1 MEFHK
6 KLYELR
12 KKSGIS
18 QEELADKL
26 NVSRQ
31 TVSKWEMGDSTPDM
45 EKLRGLS
52 DYFQVSLDELVMG
65 KEPVDVKPEVK
76 QSFLRD
82 VQEKLWTDAN
92 KRKLGRGFKVAAILL
107 GILLTI
113 DIVSM
118 IIYFVMYGV
127 PA

>member
-12 KKSGIS
+12 KKHGIS

-31 TVSKWEMGDSTPDM
+31 TISKWELGESTPDM

-52 DYFQVSLDELVMG
+52 DYFDVSLDELVMG
-65 KEPVDVKPEVK
+65 KESVNTDKKTTIHTISPE
-76 QSFLRD
+76 
-82 VQEKLWTDAN
+82 N
-92 KRKLGRGFKVAAILL
+92 KVVIKKILKVVGIILAVVLAIDLA
-107 GILLTI
+107 
-113 DIVSM
+113 SM
-118 IIYFVMYGV
+118 IIYFAVIGV
-127 PA
+127 PR